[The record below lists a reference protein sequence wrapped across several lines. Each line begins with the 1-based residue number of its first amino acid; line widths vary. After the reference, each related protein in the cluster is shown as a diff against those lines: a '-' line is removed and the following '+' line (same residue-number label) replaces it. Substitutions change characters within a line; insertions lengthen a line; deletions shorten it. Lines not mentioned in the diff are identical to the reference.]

1 MVSTPGH
8 LGEFLGGAIAA
19 KFIKGTEN
27 INAYDVASVSRSAGA
42 TEKLSA
48 EFETAGADKVEFIN
62 VVTNPKN
69 VADLTD
75 TDALISVMGDEL
87 EGPQNLQILLV
98 K

>member
-1 MVSTPGH
+1 M
-8 LGEFLGGAIAA
+8 GEFLGGAIAA

-27 INAYDVASVSRSAGA
+27 INGRCSKCNPRSAGA

-48 EFETAGADKVEFIN
+48 EFETVGADKVEFIN

-69 VADLTD
+69 VADSLPD

-87 EGPQNLQILLV
+87 EGFQNLQILLV